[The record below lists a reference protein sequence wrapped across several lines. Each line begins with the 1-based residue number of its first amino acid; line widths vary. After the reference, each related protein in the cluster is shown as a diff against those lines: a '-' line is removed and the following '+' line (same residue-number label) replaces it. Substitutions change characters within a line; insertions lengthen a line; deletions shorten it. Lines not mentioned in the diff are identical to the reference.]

1 MAGQAAKKT
10 KYNIP
15 AGAGFVSI
23 LCTTLCRQATI
34 VEDDAAARVGLKYS
48 LPNDNFT
55 AVFSVAATSEPIVL
69 GDPIPIGRAQGQILG
84 NGPDASGGYTI
95 PATPLIN
102 ISSLGGAGTTVVVTE
117 FN

>member
-1 MAGQAAKKT
+1 MAGQSGKKT
-10 KYNIP
+10 KYTIP

-34 VEDDAAARVGLKYS
+34 VEDDAATRTGLKYS

-55 AVFSVAATSEPIVL
+55 AVFNVAATSEPITL
-69 GDPIPIGRAQGQILG
+69 GDPIPYGRATGQVLG
-84 NGPDASGGYTI
+84 NGPDSSGGYSI

-117 FN
+117 YN